1 MELTKDE
8 HRQMEAEWKKMLETS
23 EAEKNAL
30 KATLE
35 AEKKTRQIL
44 EAQQNYQD
52 PTDANIA
59 IHLKNIYD
67 TLAAI
72 QSRLTS
78 VDKRLSQIEAD
89 IFNIGMT
96 TPQPGPSFSSPDVTL
111 SSLPADCAE
120 INLQAA
126 VENTLPLQSLDWSPD
141 MRTMSVTTPKQSSK
155 RSIAS
160 SNSSVSP
167 LVSHLPPEVAN
178 RVKKIKRTDRKT
190 YTRGCMDALFTT
202 KEMATSNMDGK
213 RNKDKLD
220 EKRVDLVKRLTYTV
234 FPPTGESPSNKEV
247 RDAINAKCRE
257 VKFQCKTKAEV
268 QTSSQLEGQPEDQLP
283 CPKN

>member
-1 MELTKDE
+1 MI
-8 HRQMEAEWKKMLETS
+8 RASIQCQ
-23 EAEKNAL
+23 
-30 KATLE
+30 ATHENCRHITFMISSGYNFLIGRYIITCLS
-35 AEKKTRQIL
+35 ADHNVFPL
-44 EAQQNYQD
+44 LQD

-59 IHLKNIYD
+59 IHMKNIYD

-78 VDKRLSQIEAD
+78 VDERLSQIEAD
-89 IFNIGMT
+89 IYNIGMT

-111 SSLPADCAE
+111 SSLPADCSE

-155 RSIAS
+155 RSITS
-160 SNSSVSP
+160 SNSSVSL

-220 EKRVDLVKRLTYTV
+220 EKRVDLVKR
-234 FPPTGESPSNKEV
+234 K
-247 RDAINAKCRE
+247 
-257 VKFQCKTKAEV
+257 
-268 QTSSQLEGQPEDQLP
+268 QTSAYNYLIFFFHSFISCFLFIYFFHFESLF
-283 CPKN
+283 